1 MGVLADWPA
10 REGIVIV
17 ARSLPLF
24 AGVEAD
30 ADSPVDAS
38 ALDFVLPDVE
48 ALSADLAVLPLFLP
62 LWLARYAVVQGY
74 REETTDNMGLVD
86 VLFRSCCS
94 FCTMSPISICSR
106 ALRTSEADT
115 LLCCFW
121 AAISCALV

>member
-1 MGVLADWPA
+1 M
-10 REGIVIV
+10 IV
-17 ARSLPLF
+17 ALSFPLF
-24 AGVEAD
+24 AGAEAD
-30 ADSPVDAS
+30 ADSAVGAS

-74 REETTDNMGLVD
+74 REETTDNIGVVN

-94 FCTMSPISICSR
+94 FCTISPISICSR

-121 AAISCALV
+121 AAMSCALG